1 MIMSKKVKA
10 VIFDLDGTLAD
21 SFHIGLAVANELA
34 PKYKYKPIE
43 DSPVIRDLSFRE
55 FLLSH
60 LNLGKIRL
68 IFWAREI
75 RRIVSQKT
83 GDIKI
88 FPGIKDM
95 LEELS
100 KECKIGILT
109 SNSTK
114 NALAVLKNNGIDQ
127 YFSFLYTNCSA
138 FGKWGHLKK
147 LLRTEK
153 YKRDEVIYVGDEIR
167 DIDSCKIVH
176 VPIIAVTW
184 GGNSAKAL
192 MQTGADYYAYIPSD
206 INAIIRMI
214 NQKAQ

>member
-1 MIMSKKVKA
+1 MNKKIKA

-43 DSPVIRDLSFRE
+43 DSPVIRDMSFKE
-55 FLLSH
+55 FLFSH
-60 LNLGKIRL
+60 LNLGKIRI

-75 RRIVSQKT
+75 RMKISQRT
-83 GDIKI
+83 DDIKI

-100 KECKIGILT
+100 KDCKIGLLT

-114 NALAVLKNNGIDQ
+114 NALKVLENNGIGH
-127 YFSFLYTNCSA
+127 YFSFMYTNCSA

-147 LLRTEK
+147 LLKIEK
-153 YKRDEVIYVGDEIR
+153 FSREEVIYVGDEIR
-167 DIDSCKIVH
+167 DIDSCKMAHI
-176 VPIIAVTW
+176 PIIAVTW

-206 INAIIRMI
+206 ITAIIKMANENRV
-214 NQKAQ
+214 

>member
-1 MIMSKKVKA
+1 MSKKIKA
-10 VIFDLDGTLAD
+10 VIFDLDGTIAD

-34 PKYKYKPIE
+34 PKYKYKIIE
-43 DSPVIRDLSFRE
+43 DSPIIRDLSFRE

-75 RRIVSQKT
+75 RRIISQKT

-95 LEELS
+95 LETLS
-100 KECKIGILT
+100 KDCRLGILT

-114 NALAVLKNNGIDQ
+114 NALQILENNGIGN
-127 YFSFLYTNCSA
+127 YFSFMYTNCSA
-138 FGKWGHLKK
+138 FGKWAHLKK
-147 LLRTEK
+147 LLKTEK
-153 YKRDEVIYVGDEIR
+153 YTREEVIYVGDEIR

-176 VPIIAVTW
+176 IPIIAVTW

-192 MQTGADYYAYIPSD
+192 MQTGADYYAYMPSD
-206 INAIIRMI
+206 IPAIIRMI
-214 NQKAQ
+214 NTEQR

>member
-1 MIMSKKVKA
+1 MDKKIKA

-43 DSPVIRDLSFRE
+43 DSPVIRDMSFKE
-55 FLLSH
+55 FLLSY

-68 IFWAREI
+68 LFWAREI
-75 RRIVSQKT
+75 RRIISQKT

-88 FPGIKDM
+88 FPGIKEM

-100 KECKIGILT
+100 KECKLGILT

-114 NALAVLKNNGIDQ
+114 NALQVLENNGIGH
-127 YFSFLYTNCSA
+127 YFSFMYTNCSA
-138 FGKWGHLKK
+138 FGKWVHLKK

-153 YKRDEVIYVGDEIR
+153 YEKEDVIYVGDEIR
-167 DIDSCKIVH
+167 DIDSCKIIGI
-176 VPIIAVTW
+176 PIIAVTW

-192 MQTGADYYAYIPSD
+192 MQTGADYYAYMPSD
-206 INAIIRMI
+206 ITAIIKMI
-214 NQKAQ
+214 NKGSF